1 MGFELLIRTAVPADV
16 PIIAEFNRCLAWET
30 ERKILPPAT
39 ILAGV
44 DAVVRDAAKGTY
56 FVAEAGGQVVGQCS
70 ITFEWSDWRNGN
82 IWWFQS
88 VYVDANWRS
97 RGVFRSLY
105 EHVRAAAAAAGVVAL
120 RLYVE
125 GDNQAAQAAY
135 SRRGMTRTNYQVFE
149 AELGAAGSS

>member
-1 MGFELLIRTAVPADV
+1 MGSELLIRTAVPADV

-88 VYVDANWRS
+88 VYVDVNFRS
-97 RGVFRSLY
+97 RGVFRSLF
-105 EHVRAAAAAAGVVAL
+105 EHVQAAAVAAGVVAL

-125 GDNQAAQAAY
+125 GDNAVAQSAY
-135 SRRGMTRTNYQVFE
+135 SRRGMSRTNYQVYE
-149 AELGAAGSS
+149 AELGATGTA